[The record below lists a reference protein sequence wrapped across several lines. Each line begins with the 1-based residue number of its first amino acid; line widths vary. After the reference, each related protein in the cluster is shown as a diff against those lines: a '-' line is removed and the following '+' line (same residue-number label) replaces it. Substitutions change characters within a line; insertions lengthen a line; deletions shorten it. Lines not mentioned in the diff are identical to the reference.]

1 MLNSIRIEDVTN
13 VKSGIEV
20 VKIIRTAARISLW
33 EAKDLWDKSKFAPV
47 EFESVALTSDD
58 TKLLL
63 EKYGCKV
70 SIINISPTSREV
82 LESQVRNLGG
92 RIIWGDIS
100 SIDDDNLKIKN
111 PAGVHP
117 IYRNES

>member
-1 MLNSIRIEDVTN
+1 MLNSIRIEHVVN

-20 VKIIRTAARISLW
+20 VKIIRTAARLSLR
-33 EAKDLWDKSKFAPV
+33 EAKDLWDRAKIAPV
-47 EFESVALTSDD
+47 VFESIGLNSED

-82 LESQVRNLGG
+82 LESQARNLGG
-92 RIIWGDIS
+92 RIVWD
-100 SIDDDNLKIKN
+100 
-111 PAGVHP
+111 
-117 IYRNES
+117 